1 MPIIGMEY
9 LKMGRPMAA
18 DPSAPHGAV
27 RRPAKL
33 RKFRSE
39 LTVYFILLIVVL
51 LSTVGG
57 LLYSWT
63 KQTTEKMVSD
73 STVETLKQIDK
84 NMHSMLGYVQ
94 DISLFII
101 ANNDVRTFLKLQGA
115 PDDIIKLRLYE
126 NLSNLTG
133 TEPFIA
139 SINIYGANGLKLET
153 EGPSQDLS
161 GGLVAQYEKKI
172 PKSGYYVITPTYR
185 RYYQP
190 LGDQYVISFYRQIND
205 INDLT
210 RKLGVLRID
219 IHESF
224 INRLYRDIR
233 IGQTGYAFVANQEG
247 YIVSHSHKDKIS
259 QYLQDQPFFKPV
271 FGGKEGYYRRKM
283 GGRDMLI
290 TYYTSNEQSLIY
302 VEVVPFAELLKDSM
316 FIGRLILTV
325 ILLASLVALM
335 LSYLIA
341 SKVTDPI
348 KKLTGLMQRVE
359 RGDLDV
365 VIDIERKDEI
375 GTLAASFNRM
385 IGRLKR
391 LIDEV
396 YKTRLKRK
404 EAELKALQAQIDP
417 HFLYNT
423 LDTIYW
429 TSRQENASKSGEL
442 VEALAKLFRL
452 SLNKGNEITTIE
464 KEVEH
469 LNSYLFIQKMRYDRE
484 PQIEIAIDPVLYPYH
499 TIKLILQPLVENALY
514 HGIAEIDGVGKITIT
529 GREVAGAIVFE
540 VSDNGVGMS
549 AAKIREIFHESS
561 GEKGGYGLKNVDER
575 IRLYFGERYG
585 LEIESAPGQG
595 TRVRVRIPKYL
606 ERNET
611 HGVTQSRSRR

>member
-1 MPIIGMEY
+1 M
-9 LKMGRPMAA
+9 
-18 DPSAPHGAV
+18 
-27 RRPAKL
+27 

-39 LTVYFILLIVVL
+39 LMLYFLLLILILLA
-51 LSTVGG
+51 TVGG
-57 LLYSWT
+57 LQYSWT
-63 KQTTEKMVSD
+63 KRTTEKMVSD
-73 STVETLKQIDK
+73 STLETLKQIDK

-101 ANNDVRTFLKLQGA
+101 ANNDARTFLKLKERS
-115 PDDIIKLRLYE
+115 DIIMTRLYE
-126 NLSNLTG
+126 NFSNLTG
-133 TEPFIA
+133 AAFIA
-139 SINIYGANGLKLET
+139 SINIYGDNGLKLET
-153 EGPSQDLS
+153 EGPSRDLS
-161 GGLVAQYEKKI
+161 GGIIAGYERRI
-172 PKSGYYVITPTYR
+172 PKSGYYMLTPTYR
-185 RYYQP
+185 RNYQAV
-190 LGDQYVISFYRQIND
+190 GEQYVISFYRQIND

-210 RKLGVLRID
+210 RRLGTLRID
-219 IHESF
+219 INENT
-224 INRLYRDIR
+224 INLLYRNIHL
-233 IGQTGYAFVANQEG
+233 GQTGYVFVVNKEG
-247 YIVSHSHKDKIS
+247 FVVSHSQKEKIS
-259 QYLQDQPFFKPV
+259 RSLRNESYFKPV
-271 FGGKEGYYRRKM
+271 FDGKEGYYRRSI

-290 TYYTSNEQSLIY
+290 TYYTSADQDLIY
-302 VEVVPFAELLKDSM
+302 VEVIPFAELLKDTM
-316 FIGRLILTV
+316 FIGRLSLTV
-325 ILLASLVALM
+325 ILIASLVALVM
-335 LSYLIA
+335 SYLIA

-375 GTLAASFNRM
+375 GALAASFNSM

-469 LNSYLFIQKMRYDRE
+469 LGSYLFIQKMRYDEE
-484 PQIEIAIDPVLYPYH
+484 PQIEIAIDPQLYPYH

-514 HGIAEIDGVGKITIT
+514 HGIAEIDGPGKIRVT
-529 GREVAGAIVFE
+529 GAEVSGEIVFE
-540 VSDNGVGMS
+540 VSDNGVGMTD
-549 AAKIREIFHESS
+549 AKIREIFQESA
-561 GEKGGYGLKNVDER
+561 GDQGGYGLKNVDER

-585 LEIESAPGQG
+585 IEIDSAPGRG
-595 TRVRVRIPKYL
+595 TRVRVRIPKYI
-606 ERNET
+606 ERNGAN
-611 HGVTQSRSRR
+611 GVA